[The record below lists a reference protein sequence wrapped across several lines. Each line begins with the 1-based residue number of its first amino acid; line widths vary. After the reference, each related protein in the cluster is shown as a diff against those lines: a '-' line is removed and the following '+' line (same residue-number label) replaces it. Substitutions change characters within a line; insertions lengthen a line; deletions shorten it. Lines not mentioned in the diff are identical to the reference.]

1 MRRILSILLAL
12 TLLVSLLLIFVF
24 PVPASA
30 VTPPLNVPDMPEIP
44 DISDD
49 IEVNLPDGIFD
60 DYIPDIELPDMEP
73 TEPPVDTGPCYPSL
87 CDWLDWFRQWFHR
100 LPGCG
105 EKAELDTPDITEARY
120 YHGKYSRLQ
129 ISWKDVENAESY
141 DVEITKAD
149 GTVMEYRT
157 DSTTLILWCECP
169 AIYVE
174 ETATWAAATVRVRAV
189 CGDTVGEWNEGGKI
203 GCDSLHVLE
212 KVEAHDD

>member
-1 MRRILSILLAL
+1 MRKIFVIVLAL
-12 TLLVSLLLIFVF
+12 LMVLTIAVPVF
-24 PVPASA
+24 ACDGAIPERWRNWWGFFWWYDY
-30 VTPPLNVPDMPEIP
+30 TPDEPEA
-44 DISDD
+44 
-49 IEVNLPDGIFD
+49 
-60 DYIPDIELPDMEP
+60 
-73 TEPPVDTGPCYPSL
+73 TEAATIGV
-87 CDWLDWFRQWFHR
+87 
-100 LPGCG
+100 
-105 EKAELDTPDITEARY
+105 PDITEARY

-129 ISWKDVENAESY
+129 ICWKDVENAESY

-212 KVEAHDD
+212 KVESHDD